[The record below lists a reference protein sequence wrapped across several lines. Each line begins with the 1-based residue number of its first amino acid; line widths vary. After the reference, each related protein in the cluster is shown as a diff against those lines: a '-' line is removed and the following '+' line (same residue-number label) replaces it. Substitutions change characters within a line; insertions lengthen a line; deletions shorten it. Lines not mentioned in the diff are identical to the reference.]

1 MAEKWYLRLRSLS
14 CFTSLLLTRENELPW
29 LGCSYP
35 SSIFFSRNLSV
46 SIKFVCYTVISLSSA
61 LIFMFSFDIVPLF
74 VIKSITVFQNVLLVA
89 KFLFLSICLKYR
101 SRRPERCSL
110 EKVFRKYAANWQEN
124 TMPKYDFNKV
134 AKQLYWNHT
143 SAWVFSFKV
152 AAYFQNNFS

>member
-1 MAEKWYLRLRSLS
+1 MISPTTLAKLFY
-14 CFTSLLLTRENELPW
+14 FTTIDSREWTTVTRLLL
-29 LGCSYP
+29 
-35 SSIFFSRNLSV
+35 SIKYFFFSRNLSV
-46 SIKFVCYTVISLSSA
+46 SIKFVCYTVISLSPA

-134 AKQLYWNHT
+134 AKLLYWNHT

>member
-1 MAEKWYLRLRSLS
+1 MISPTTLAKLFY
-14 CFTSLLLTRENELPW
+14 FTTINSREWTTVTRLLL
-29 LGCSYP
+29 
-35 SSIFFSRNLSV
+35 SIKYFFFSRNLSV